1 MELVYDI
8 LWVNLGWSLI
18 NLSPVLPFDGGHIL
32 AAVLGPRR
40 ALATAAVSALAGAG
54 IAVLGFI
61 WKQPWIGV
69 LFGSATFGAVRQA
82 RQLWLNRRETKDGA
96 GVDIARIRE
105 AMERQNSGEVRT
117 MAQSLLEGARTSVTK
132 NAALLALAWSHAI
145 DGRIAA
151 AREIVEKLARDVP
164 PEPYLFA
171 ALEDALG
178 EPERARAWLEAV
190 RQQGWRR
197 PDTIKLLIDLYVR
210 AGQTAR
216 ATEVAAEE
224 LETLGRD
231 DARAVLGAAMG
242 GNAFRAAARLAARMF
257 ERWSDAAD
265 GLDEARAWALGG
277 DAAQALALLERLVGN
292 DAGRPPPFEREALR
306 RDEAFA
312 SLRGEARFERL
323 FERPVPQTPG

>member
-1 MELVYDI
+1 
-8 LWVNLGWSLI
+8 
-18 NLSPVLPFDGGHIL
+18 
-32 AAVLGPRR
+32 
-40 ALATAAVSALAGAG
+40 
-54 IAVLGFI
+54 
-61 WKQPWIGV
+61 
-69 LFGSATFGAVRQA
+69 
-82 RQLWLNRRETKDGA
+82 
-96 GVDIARIRE
+96 
-105 AMERQNSGEVRT
+105 
-117 MAQSLLEGARTSVTK
+117 
-132 NAALLALAWSHAI
+132 
-145 DGRIAA
+145 
-151 AREIVEKLARDVP
+151 
-164 PEPYLFA
+164 
-171 ALEDALG
+171 
-178 EPERARAWLEAV
+178 
-190 RQQGWRR
+190 
-197 PDTIKLLIDLYVR
+197 VR

-292 DAGRPPPFEREALR
+292 DAGRPAPFEREALR